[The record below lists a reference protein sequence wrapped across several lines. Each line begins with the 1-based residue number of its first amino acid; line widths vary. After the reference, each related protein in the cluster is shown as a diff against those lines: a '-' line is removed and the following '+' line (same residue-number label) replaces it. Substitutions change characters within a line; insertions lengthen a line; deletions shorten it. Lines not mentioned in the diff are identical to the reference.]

1 MMSRADAIC
10 RKGYLLPHCPEGE
23 QDQQVRLYWDPIGK
37 RWSVTVAGSFVSDT
51 VADELIDAAVNKYAI
66 ARTPEDS

>member
-1 MMSRADAIC
+1 M
-10 RKGYLLPHCPEGE
+10 
-23 QDQQVRLYWDPIGK
+23 RLYWDPIGK

>member
-10 RKGYLLPHCPEGE
+10 RKGYLLPHCPENE

-37 RWSVTVAGSFVSDT
+37 RWSVSVAGSLVTDAI
-51 VADELIDAAVNKYAI
+51 ADELIDAAIDKYAI